1 MLFRQFPGQ
10 MGPAAPSPAAS
21 AAIVPSRPWARVE
34 RYEVVL
40 PRRLPGPRVRR
51 ALPSHVGLYPERVSY
66 VLGATGHN
74 FTLHLR
80 KNRDLLGSGYTET
93 YTAANGSEVTEQP
106 RGQDHCFYQG
116 HVEGHPDS
124 AASLSTCAGLRG
136 FFQVGS
142 DLHLIEPL
150 DEGGEGGRH
159 AVYQAEHLLQTAGT
173 CGVSDD
179 SLGSLLGP
187 RTAAVFRPQ
196 PGFQMLGSEA
206 AVRHRVL
213 EVVNHV
219 DKLYQKL
226 NFRVVLVGLEIWNR
240 QDRFYVSP
248 DPNVT
253 LENLLAW
260 QARRLTQRHLQDN
273 VQLITGVDFT
283 GTTVGLARVSAMC
296 SHSSGAVNQDHSKNP
311 VGVACTMAHEMGHN
325 LGMDH
330 DENVQGCRCREP
342 SEAGRCI
349 MAGSIGSA
357 FPRMFSDCSQAY
369 LEGFLE
375 RPQSACLANA
385 PDLSHLVGGPVCGNL
400 FVERGE
406 QCDCGPPEDCRNR
419 CCNSTTCQ
427 LAEGAQCAHGTCCQE
442 CRVKPAGEPCR
453 PKKDTCDLEEFC
465 DGRHPECPEDAFQE
479 NGTPCFGG
487 YCYNGTCPTLTQQCQ
502 AFWGPGGRAAEES
515 CFSYDIL
522 PGCKTSWY
530 RADMCGVLQCKG
542 GQHPPGRTSCILNHV
557 CHALTTEDGTAYELV
572 PEGTRCGPEKG
583 HWLRDASYPRFA
595 GNNVARTYTFTD
607 PETAPPSATATG
619 YVWPLGTVPQPRGVC
634 GLSGQCHNHGV
645 CNHKQECHCHAG
657 WAPPYCA
664 KLLTEVHAASGSLP
678 VIVAV
683 VLVLLAVV
691 VTLAGIIV
699 YRKARSR
706 ILSRNATPK
715 TTTGLS
721 NPLFHQAA
729 SRMPAKQG
737 APAPTRGPQ
746 EQVPTTHAGQPARHL
761 ASSVALKRPPP
772 APPATVSRPPFPVPV
787 YAQQAPKQVIKPTF
801 APPAPPVKPGA
812 GATKPGPAESAV
824 GPKVAL
830 KPPIQRKQGAGAP
843 TAP

>member
-1 MLFRQFPGQ
+1 AGRYGLGGAAGQ
-10 MGPAAPSPAAS
+10 AGRGPLLLS
-21 AAIVPSRPWARVE
+21 
-34 RYEVVL
+34 
-40 PRRLPGPRVRR
+40 GPRGGT
-51 ALPSHVGLYPERVSY
+51 PGLSRQPQ
-66 VLGATGHN
+66 
-74 FTLHLR
+74 HLR
-80 KNRDLLGSGYTET
+80 R
-93 YTAANGSEVTEQP
+93 P
-106 RGQDHCFYQG
+106 
-116 HVEGHPDS
+116 
-124 AASLSTCAGLRG
+124 
-136 FFQVGS
+136 QVGS

-187 RTAAVFRPQ
+187 RTAAVFRPR
-196 PGFQMLGSEA
+196 PGVSTLVSRVWLFQMLGSEA

-226 NFRVVLVGLEIWNR
+226 NFRVVLVGLEIWNS
-240 QDRFYVSP
+240 QDRFHVSP
-248 DPNVT
+248 NPSDT

-260 QARRLTQRHLQDN
+260 QARQLTRRHLHDN
-273 VQLITGVDFT
+273 VGVDFT
-283 GTTVGLARVSAMC
+283 GTTVGFARVSAMC

-311 VGVACTMAHEMGHN
+311 MGVACTMAHEMGHN

-330 DENVQGCRCREP
+330 DENVQGCRCQEH
-342 SEAGRCI
+342 SKAGRCI
-349 MAGSIGSA
+349 MAGSIGSS

-369 LEGFLE
+369 LESFLE

-427 LAEGAQCAHGTCCQE
+427 LCAHGTCCQE
-442 CRVKPAGEPCR
+442 SGEPCR

-479 NGTPCFGG
+479 NGTPCSGG
-487 YCYNGTCPTLTQQCQ
+487 YCYNGTCPTLAQQCQ
-502 AFWGPGGRAAEES
+502 AFWGPGGQAAEES

-522 PGCKTSWY
+522 PGCKTSRY

-542 GQHPPGRTSCILNHV
+542 GQQPLGRGTCTLNSV
-557 CHALTTEDGTAYELV
+557 CHALTTEDGTAYEPV
-572 PEGTRCGPEKG
+572 PEGTQCGPEKVIHQEDPHAAG
-583 HWLRDASYPRFA
+583 HTGLQPPSISRPLTGAPRTWRVSLPLQ
-595 GNNVARTYTFTD
+595 GLPCLLGLSVSHGRVLSNVA
-607 PETAPPSATATG
+607 
-619 YVWPLGTVPQPRGVC
+619 
-634 GLSGQCHNHGV
+634 
-645 CNHKQECHCHAG
+645 
-657 WAPPYCA
+657 
-664 KLLTEVHAASGSLP
+664 
-678 VIVAV
+678 
-683 VLVLLAVV
+683 
-691 VTLAGIIV
+691 
-699 YRKARSR
+699 
-706 ILSRNATPK
+706 PK
-715 TTTGLS
+715 TTMGRS

-729 SRMPAKQG
+729 SRMPAKGG
-737 APAPTRGPQ
+737 APAPSRGPQ
-746 EQVPTTHAGQPARHL
+746 ELVPTIHPGQPAGHL

-772 APPATVSRPPFPVPV
+772 APPVTVSSPLFPVPV
-787 YAQQAPKQVIKPTF
+787 YTRQAPKQ
-801 APPAPPVKPGA
+801 G
-812 GATKPGPAESAV
+812 AV

>member
-1 MLFRQFPGQ
+1 MRDLGLWLLCA
-10 MGPAAPSPAAS
+10 MA
-21 AAIVPSRPWARVE
+21 
-34 RYEVVL
+34 
-40 PRRLPGPRVRR
+40 LPGPVPREGELCPWGHR
-51 ALPSHVGLYPERVSY
+51 AQLHSAPSE
-66 VLGATGHN
+66 
-74 FTLHLR
+74 
-80 KNRDLLGSGYTET
+80 
-93 YTAANGSEVTEQP
+93 EQGP
-106 RGQDHCFYQG
+106 
-116 HVEGHPDS
+116 
-124 AASLSTCAGLRG
+124 AGLRLHG
-136 FFQVGS
+136 DLHGCQWVRGDGAAAWAGPLLLPGPCGGAPGLSRQPQHLCRPQVGS

-196 PGFQMLGSEA
+196 PGGSLPSRETRYVELYVVADNAEFQMLGSEA

-296 SHSSGAVNQDHSKNP
+296 SHSSGAVNQDHSQNP

-572 PEGTRCGPEKG
+572 PEGTRCGPEK
-583 HWLRDASYPRFA
+583 
-595 GNNVARTYTFTD
+595 
-607 PETAPPSATATG
+607 
-619 YVWPLGTVPQPRGVC
+619 
-634 GLSGQCHNHGV
+634 V

-787 YAQQAPKQVIKPTF
+787 YAQQAPKQ
-801 APPAPPVKPGA
+801 
-812 GATKPGPAESAV
+812 SAV

>member
-1 MLFRQFPGQ
+1 MRDLGLWLLCA
-10 MGPAAPSPAAS
+10 MALPAM
-21 AAIVPSRPWARVE
+21 VPSRPWARVE

-51 ALPSHVGLYPERVSY
+51 ALPSPVSLYPERVSY

-80 KNRDLLGSGYTET
+80 KNRDLLGSSYTET
-93 YTAANGSEVTEQP
+93 YTAANGSEVTEQL

-142 DLHLIEPL
+142 DLRLIEPL

-196 PGFQMLGSEA
+196 PGGSLPSRETRYVELYVVADNAEFQMLGSEA
-206 AVRHRVL
+206 AVRRRVL

-240 QDRFYVSP
+240 QDKFHVSP
-248 DPNVT
+248 HPNVT

-330 DENVQGCRCREP
+330 DENVQGCRCRER

-349 MAGSIGSA
+349 MAGSIGST

-375 RPQSACLANA
+375 QPQSACLANA

-406 QCDCGPPEDCRNR
+406 QCDCGPPEVRPHPLVSLIGQVTAAC
-419 CCNSTTCQ
+419 
-427 LAEGAQCAHGTCCQE
+427 
-442 CRVKPAGEPCR
+442 EPS
-453 PKKDTCDLEEFC
+453 PPCDLEEFVTA
-465 DGRHPECPEDAFQE
+465 HPECPE
-479 NGTPCFGG
+479 TPSGDTAHPALGG
-487 YCYNGTCPTLTQQCQ
+487 YCYNRDCPTLAAAVAQ
-502 AFWGPGGRAAEES
+502 AFAGASLCGSWAPPAWAGQAGPTTCSVHSAPCVA
-515 CFSYDIL
+515 L
-522 PGCKTSWY
+522 
-530 RADMCGVLQCKG
+530 LQCKG
-542 GQHPPGRTSCILNHV
+542 GQDPRAAPAASLEHV
-557 CHALTTEDGTAYELV
+557 QL
-572 PEGTRCGPEKG
+572 
-583 HWLRDASYPRFA
+583 
-595 GNNVARTYTFTD
+595 
-607 PETAPPSATATG
+607 SA
-619 YVWPLGTVPQPRGVC
+619 
-634 GLSGQCHNHGV
+634 QCHNHGV
-645 CNHKQECHCHAG
+645 MQECHCHAALG
-657 WAPPYCA
+657 PPYVR
-664 KLLTEVHAASGSLP
+664 EVHAGGLPCLP
-678 VIVAV
+678 VIVVV

-691 VTLAGIIV
+691 VTLAGILI
-699 YRKARSR
+699 YRKAWSR

-737 APAPTRGPQ
+737 PLAPTRGPQ
-746 EQVPTTHAGQPARHL
+746 ELVRTTHAGQPARHP

-772 APPATVSRPPFPVPV
+772 APPVTVSRPPFPVPV

-830 KPPIQRKQGAGAP
+830 KPPIQRKQGARAP

>member
-1 MLFRQFPGQ
+1 GELCPWGHRAQLHSAPSEEQ
-10 MGPAAPSPAAS
+10 GPAGLRLHGDLHGCQWVRGDGAA
-21 AAIVPSRPWARVE
+21 ARAGP
-34 RYEVVL
+34 L
-40 PRRLPGPRVRR
+40 LLPGPCGG
-51 ALPSHVGLYPERVSY
+51 APGLSRQPQ
-66 VLGATGHN
+66 
-74 FTLHLR
+74 HLCR
-80 KNRDLLGSGYTET
+80 
-93 YTAANGSEVTEQP
+93 P
-106 RGQDHCFYQG
+106 
-116 HVEGHPDS
+116 
-124 AASLSTCAGLRG
+124 
-136 FFQVGS
+136 QVGS

-196 PGFQMLGSEA
+196 PGGSLPSRETRYVELYVVVDNAEFQMLGSEA

-240 QDRFYVSP
+240 QDRFHVSS

-330 DENVQGCRCREP
+330 DENVQGCRCWEA
-342 SEAGRCI
+342 SEASRCI
-349 MAGSIGSA
+349 MAGSIGST
-357 FPRMFSDCSQAY
+357 FPRMFSDCSRAY

-542 GQHPPGRTSCILNHV
+542 GQHPPGRTSCILNRV

-572 PEGTRCGPEKG
+572 PEGTRCGPEKVSP
-583 HWLRDASYPRFA
+583 WLRGRATPQASQA
-595 GNNVARTYTFTD
+595 
-607 PETAPPSATATG
+607 S
-619 YVWPLGTVPQPRGVC
+619 
-634 GLSGQCHNHGV
+634 
-645 CNHKQECHCHAG
+645 
-657 WAPPYCA
+657 
-664 KLLTEVHAASGSLP
+664 SGSLP

-706 ILSRNATPK
+706 ILSGGGNATPK

-737 APAPTRGPQ
+737 APAPTRSPQ

-787 YAQQAPKQVIKPTF
+787 YAQQAPKQ
-801 APPAPPVKPGA
+801 
-812 GATKPGPAESAV
+812 
-824 GPKVAL
+824 
-830 KPPIQRKQGAGAP
+830 
-843 TAP
+843 

>member
-196 PGFQMLGSEA
+196 PGGSLPSRETRYVELYVVADNAEFQMLGSEA

-572 PEGTRCGPEKG
+572 PEGTRCGPEKVCWKQRCQDLHVYRSRNCSAQCHSHG
-583 HWLRDASYPRFA
+583 VCVAPRD
-595 GNNVARTYTFTD
+595 
-607 PETAPPSATATG
+607 SATATG
-619 YVWPLGTVPQPRGVC
+619 CVWPLGTVPQPRGVQPQAGVPLPRGLGPALLREAADRGACSIREPPCHRGGGSGAPGSC
-634 GLSGQCHNHGV
+634 GHPGRHHRLPQSPEPHPE
-645 CNHKQECHCHAG
+645 QECDSQDHHGALQ
-657 WAPPYCA
+657 PPVSPGCQ
-664 KLLTEVHAASGSLP
+664 P
-678 VIVAV
+678 
-683 VLVLLAVV
+683 
-691 VTLAGIIV
+691 
-699 YRKARSR
+699 
-706 ILSRNATPK
+706 
-715 TTTGLS
+715 
-721 NPLFHQAA
+721 
-729 SRMPAKQG
+729 
-737 APAPTRGPQ
+737 
-746 EQVPTTHAGQPARHL
+746 HAGQAGGSGPNQGPPRAGPHHPRRPARQTPGL
-761 ASSVALKRPPP
+761 LGGSEEATPCSSGHCVQATLPSSCLCP
-772 APPATVSRPPFPVPV
+772 AGTKAGH
-787 YAQQAPKQVIKPTF
+787 QADIR
-801 APPAPPVKPGA
+801 APSTPSQTRGWCNQAW
-812 GATKPGPAESAV
+812 SS
-824 GPKVAL
+824 
-830 KPPIQRKQGAGAP
+830 
-843 TAP
+843 